1 MENNALQ
8 VPITCEERYLT
19 LHLYYDLT
27 EEAKKNA
34 FSLYDESSD
43 AQWHMDGVYEEL
55 ALTHEWIEKQ
65 AGINI
70 SLCSM
75 HGPGTERYIPSRE
88 NDVFNGWGTLR
99 EFSPLP
105 ENAWSDCYQLDA
117 LEAWNRHAGKLQY
130 LYNKLENLDL
140 WELGDL
146 NCGSRFLPA
155 MSYDWYLSAYEN
167 TLQDALQAVCD
178 ALNNIEDAESDYTN
192 TQEFFEY
199 NYLDIS
205 DSEHWYTADGMRE
218 LVRDSTQCEFVDE
231 GTEADVIYECNS
243 PHVLFVRE
251 YLA

>member
-27 EEAKKNA
+27 EEAKERA
-34 FSLYDESSD
+34 FCLYDETTD
-43 AQWHMDGVYEEL
+43 ADWHMQGVYEEL

-75 HGPGTERYIPSRE
+75 HGPGTERYVPSRD
-88 NDVFNGWGTLR
+88 NDVFNGWGALR

-105 ENAWSDCYQLDA
+105 ENTWSDCYQLDA
-117 LEAWNRHAGKLQY
+117 LEAWNKHAGKLRY
-130 LYNKLENLDL
+130 LYGKLESLEL

-146 NCGSRFLPA
+146 NGARFMPA
-155 MSYDWYLSAYEN
+155 MPYDWYLSTYEK
-167 TLQDALQAVCD
+167 ALYEAIDAVCD
-178 ALNNIEDAESDYTN
+178 ALNKIEDAEREYTY
-192 TQEFFEY
+192 TREFFEY
-199 NYLDIS
+199 EYLDTS
-205 DSEHWYTADGMRE
+205 DSEHWYTADGARE

-231 GTEADVIYECNS
+231 GTGADVIYECNS

-251 YLA
+251 YLS